1 MEEWQRNLLLFFN
14 RIQEGGMK
22 MLEKRKPISVQ
33 EAIHKIMSYA
43 KIGDSELVAITESA
57 NRILSNPVVADHD
70 VPPFDRS
77 PYDGYAI
84 RSIDTQLA
92 TSENPIQFNVIE
104 EIGAGSVAKSAL
116 KEFETIRIMTGA
128 QMPEGAD
135 AVVMLELTSE
145 EKIKGQTFMSLKR
158 KIKEGD
164 NISRKGEDTLTGEV
178 IIQKGVE
185 IHPGIHA
192 VLATFGYDKLKV
204 TKKPRVGFM
213 STGSELLGIDE
224 ALQPGKIRD
233 SNSYM
238 VAAQIKKAG
247 GEPIRYPSL
256 PDQFEQCFEAIKT
269 ALNETD
275 LLITTGGVSVGDYD
289 YLPEIYKKLGA
300 EVLFNKVGMRP
311 GSVTT
316 VARYKDKWLFGLSG
330 NPSAC
335 FVGFEL
341 FARPIIRAWM
351 GDAAPHLPTVQAIL
365 QSDFPK
371 ANPFTR
377 FVRAS
382 YEWTGDYFEANP
394 NRLDKSNVV
403 TSLASTNC
411 LMVLPGGTRG
421 YLKGD
426 KVTIM
431 LLDVN
436 RGQKEGGVY

>member
-1 MEEWQRNLLLFFN
+1 
-14 RIQEGGMK
+14 
-22 MLEKRKPISVQ
+22 MLEKRKPVSVQ
-33 EAIHKIMSYA
+33 EAIHKIVGFA
-43 KIGDSELVAITESA
+43 KKGDSEVVTITESA
-57 NRILSNPVVADHD
+57 NRILSNPIVADHD

-84 RSIDTQLA
+84 RSIDTQNA
-92 TSENPIQFNVIE
+92 SSENPIQFKVIE
-104 EIGAGSVAKSAL
+104 EIGAGSVAKTNLQENDA
-116 KEFETIRIMTGA
+116 IRIMTGA

-145 EKIKGQTFMSLKR
+145 EKRNGQTFMFLKR

-164 NISRKGEDTLTGEV
+164 NISRRGEDTLAGEV
-178 IIQKGVE
+178 IVQKGVE

-192 VLATFGYDKLKV
+192 VLATFGYDKLNV
-204 TKKPRVGFM
+204 AKKPRVGFM
-213 STGSELLGIDE
+213 STGSELLGVE
-224 ALQPGKIRD
+224 ESLQPGKIRD

-238 VAAQIKKAG
+238 VAAQIEKAG

-256 PDQFEQCFEAIKT
+256 PDQFEQCFQAVRK
-269 ALNETD
+269 ALEETD

-289 YLPEIYKKLGA
+289 YLPDIYKELGA

-351 GDAAPHLPTVQAIL
+351 GDETPHLPAVQAVL

-382 YEWTGDYFEANP
+382 YKWAGNQFEANP

-403 TSLASTNC
+403 MSLASTNC

-421 YLKGD
+421 YQKGD
-426 KVTIM
+426 KVTIL

-436 RGQKEGGVY
+436 RGQKVGGVY